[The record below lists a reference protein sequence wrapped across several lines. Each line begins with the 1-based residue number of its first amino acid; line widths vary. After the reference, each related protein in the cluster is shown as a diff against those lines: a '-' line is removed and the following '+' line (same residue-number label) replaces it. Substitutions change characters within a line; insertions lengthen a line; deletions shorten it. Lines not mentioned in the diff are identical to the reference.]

1 MRAFRYGFKP
11 IGVLA
16 GAIMDADPA
25 SLELSREEM
34 YAHGKNVLERVIE
47 HVVGLPDAPPRG
59 DMDVVTV
66 QGWA

>member
-1 MRAFRYGFKP
+1 
-11 IGVLA
+11 
-16 GAIMDADPA
+16 MDADPA